1 MRKQRIEKRMSRQPE
16 LLQRAADCQRAI
28 DTALDPR
35 EAIALGILRD
45 MWTALARES
54 SGLSESSLAMEIAAI
69 EELQSVATRREKT
82 GVRSTTRG

>member
-1 MRKQRIEKRMSRQPE
+1 MSRQAE

-28 DTALDPR
+28 DKALDPR

-54 SGLSESSLAMEIAAI
+54 SGLSRSSLAMEIAAI